1 MRQPLSQAYD
11 ATAKWLHW
19 LVATAIILLLLGGT
33 LFHFMPLEEKVA
45 RAASGHAG
53 LGTLVFLIMLFRL
66 YWRYRHPVAVPV
78 MPEWQSRLSKLVHW
92 LLYTCVL
99 LQPIFGVLMAM
110 SSPYDVIAFN
120 LFNYSAFPD
129 ETWHRVF
136 HICHRVN
143 GTTLALALFM
153 HVSAVIYHQF
163 VLHDS
168 LLSRMLPRNSGAAS
182 SLAKK
187 TTKTSE

>member
-19 LVATAIILLLLGGT
+19 LAAIAIILLLLGGT
-33 LFHFMPLEEKVA
+33 LFHFMPIEEKVA

-66 YWRYRHPVAVPV
+66 YWRYRHPVAMPL
-78 MPEWQSRLSKLVHW
+78 MPEWQSRVSKLVHR
-92 LLYTCVL
+92 LLYTCAL

-110 SSPYDVIAFN
+110 TSPFDVIAFN
-120 LFNYSAFPD
+120 YFNYSAFPN
-129 ETWHRVF
+129 ETWHQIF

-143 GTTLALALFM
+143 GAMLALALLL
-153 HVSAVIYHQF
+153 HLAAVIYHQF
-163 VLHDS
+163 MLRDS
-168 LLSRMLPRNSGAAS
+168 LLSRMLPGRSGAPI
-182 SLAKK
+182 SLAE
-187 TTKTSE
+187 KTSNNL